1 MESKI
6 QSTKSFL
13 SSKSIEIEST
23 NCWFRN
29 CVQWFVEE
37 NNSGSLNDLHNFVY
51 DQFILADLR
60 DVQLNCL
67 PANILEQEKLMLNGK
82 FTLQIDSMQ
91 DVSQSCYSQIQ
102 IIRGTGK
109 NLDVENQDA
118 RSRNHSEMDQSNRRS
133 HMFKL
138 DMTDGAQHV
147 FGMEYETLNEIRK
160 GFIPGCPLEVRRGVF
175 FLKAKNFLL
184 LGGELDSIIVS
195 NSIENILA
203 RKLNLE
209 ENPNSG
215 HTNIV
220 NELTSGTQHQPTQN
234 ATSRP
239 VLNPPNHMNAP
250 NSNSYQNSNIVN
262 TENSNSYQNRSSV
275 NTANSY
281 QNSSSNQNH
290 LPSSLSNQNRVTNQP
305 DVRRSVNNESDD
317 WDDEMLDMEVWNNIE
332 SSLVNLPSNPPTT
345 ASTGRNNPPNPSHTS
360 NATNSNPLI
369 NPNTRPPP
377 SSSTHVKNPTTSASN
392 HTSNPKRYPSPDL
405 TPPAKRLNSAST
417 EYQSNQMTPI
427 CPPSLATPPSILAPP
442 SSSSTPLAPPTSSS
456 TPLAPPLTSSPPTRM
471 TFRRIKESPP
481 PFPFCMVFKS
491 CKVVSV
497 EKLSVGKG
505 AWKLPA
511 QIKDGSLECL
521 NVVFNDVVI
530 FGISGVSAAELY
542 SKRSQVVSDPELR
555 RSMEKIVEKVR
566 TQIMN
571 YEGPMKILFAENQ
584 KPTVV
589 SLPK

>member
-1 MESKI
+1 MLEALI
-6 QSTKSFL
+6 PP
-13 SSKSIEIEST
+13 
-23 NCWFRN
+23 
-29 CVQWFVEE
+29 V
-37 NNSGSLNDLHNFVY
+37 NNSNP
-51 DQFILADLR
+51 LR
-60 DVQLNCL
+60 EYV
-67 PANILEQEKLMLNGK
+67 AI
-82 FTLQIDSMQ
+82 
-91 DVSQSCYSQIQ
+91 
-102 IIRGTGK
+102 TG
-109 NLDVENQDA
+109 
-118 RSRNHSEMDQSNRRS
+118 
-133 HMFKL
+133 
-138 DMTDGAQHV
+138 
-147 FGMEYETLNEIRK
+147 
-160 GFIPGCPLEVRRGVF
+160 PLEVRRGVF

-239 VLNPPNHMNAP
+239 VLNPANHMNAP
-250 NSNSYQNSNIVN
+250 NSNSYQNSNSVN

-377 SSSTHVKNPTTSASN
+377 SSYTHGPTTSSNPSSHSALFPSNSSSFPSLSTSSAQSTCNVLGRTNPPPSCSSSNKFTSNNNPTSSTNNFATSANNLTLSVKNPTTSASN
-392 HTSNPKRYPSPDL
+392 HTSNPKRYPSSDL

-571 YEGPMKILFAENQ
+571 YEGPMKISFAENQ